1 MRKPRH
7 YYNQSA
13 VVPFIKTDNGY
24 DVIIITSGS
33 KKHWLIPKG
42 VIEPDLTPIESASME
57 ALEEAGICGTIQD
70 EPTWHYTY
78 EKWGGTCKVTVFI
91 MVVTRVDDTW
101 KEDHVRERRR
111 VPVSEALTLVDNP
124 SLRRIITE
132 AHEEVGGFPST
143 GPGNTRNMP

>member
-1 MRKPRH
+1 MWKPRY

-42 VIEPDLTPIESASME
+42 VIEPHLTPIESASME
-57 ALEEAGICGTIQD
+57 ALEEAGISGTIHD
-70 EPTWHYTY
+70 EPTWRYTY
-78 EKWGGTCKVTVFI
+78 GKWGGTCKVTVFI
-91 MVVTRVDDTW
+91 MVVARLDDTW

-111 VPVSEALTLVDNP
+111 VSVSEALQLVDNP
-124 SLRRIITE
+124 SLRRIIRE
-132 AHEEVGGFPST
+132 AHDKVCGYPST
-143 GPGNTRNMP
+143 GSGNTGNIP